1 MKNNDKIIII
11 FYVFLAISFT
21 IGMLYIDST
30 FVTTSLPNI
39 IPEPT
44 TELEITQDFLGEREK
59 IFSIMTNPENY
70 PKVLSQNIKSV
81 KIIEDFDNK
90 ILAEY
95 EVVEAGITSKLLVQ
109 HRMSPY
115 YEHTIEV
122 IDGDAQG
129 TQIRQKFGESI
140 VNLYGSPD
148 YPVWGPLTTINTI
161 VVFDL
166 KGILSP
172 FGFLPKGNL
181 EHAANTIVASFID
194 YGGRISESQAKKIDE
209 IKQEFQYTIFNGT
222 HDEASNVQLRLQNII
237 DELNLSSA
245 LVDPI
250 DEETKKIDE
259 IKQEQM
265 PQFIEKEMKT
275 LDELSNETKQIIDD
289 LYREI
294 LLRPADQEAFEY
306 WGSLLESG
314 SMTVGEIRTEI
325 LNSDESLA
333 YKRFDRKNTELV
345 IQIFHE
351 VYELNGPYY
360 DIGTLFFD
368 PRLDRSS
375 DSQLRQLEDKY
386 KYLLDVEEITLD
398 EVRSELQQL
407 KENGVD
413 FFVNDLDS
421 VDEQF
426 SHWEA
431 DFLDEDND
439 FCYSCKYGGVFES
452 RD

>member
-1 MKNNDKIIII
+1 
-11 FYVFLAISFT
+11 
-21 IGMLYIDST
+21 MLYIDST

-70 PKVLSQNIKSV
+70 PKVLPQNIKSV

-306 WGSLLESG
+306 WGSLLETERMSK
-314 SMTVGEIRTEI
+314 SDLRKSILQSQEALDLKRFDSKTSFFIKDTFNEI
-325 LNSDESLA
+325 LNRDPTKDESS
-333 YKRFDRKNTELV
+333 
-345 IQIFHE
+345 H
-351 VYELNGPYY
+351 
-360 DIGTLFFD
+360 
-368 PRLDRSS
+368 
-375 DSQLRQLEDKY
+375 Y
-386 KYLLDVEEITLD
+386 KYLIDTEEITEEEIRL
-398 EVRSELQQL
+398 ELEKL
-407 KENGVD
+407 KAIPNPEP
-413 FFVNDLDS
+413 
-421 VDEQF
+421 
-426 SHWEA
+426 
-431 DFLDEDND
+431 
-439 FCYSCKYGGVFES
+439 
-452 RD
+452 

>member
-70 PKVLSQNIKSV
+70 PKVLPQNIKSV

-148 YPVWGPLTTINTI
+148 YPVWGPLTTIHTI

-209 IKQEFQYTIFNGT
+209 IKQEYQYTIFNGT

-306 WGSLLESG
+306 WGSLLETERMSK
-314 SMTVGEIRTEI
+314 SDLRKSILQSQEALDLKRFDSKTSFFIKDTFNEI
-325 LNSDESLA
+325 LNRDPTKDESS
-333 YKRFDRKNTELV
+333 
-345 IQIFHE
+345 H
-351 VYELNGPYY
+351 
-360 DIGTLFFD
+360 
-368 PRLDRSS
+368 
-375 DSQLRQLEDKY
+375 Y
-386 KYLLDVEEITLD
+386 KYLIDTEEITEEEIRL
-398 EVRSELQQL
+398 ELEKL
-407 KENGVD
+407 KAIPNPEP
-413 FFVNDLDS
+413 
-421 VDEQF
+421 
-426 SHWEA
+426 
-431 DFLDEDND
+431 
-439 FCYSCKYGGVFES
+439 
-452 RD
+452 

>member
-1 MKNNDKIIII
+1 
-11 FYVFLAISFT
+11 
-21 IGMLYIDST
+21 MLYIDST

-70 PKVLSQNIKSV
+70 PKVLPQNIKSV

-140 VNLYGSPD
+140 ENLYGSPD
-148 YPVWGPLTTINTI
+148 YPVWGPLTTIHTI

-209 IKQEFQYTIFNGT
+209 IKQEYQYTIFNGT

-306 WGSLLESG
+306 WGSLLETERMSK
-314 SMTVGEIRTEI
+314 SDLRKSILQSQEALDLKRFDSKTSFFIKDTFNEI
-325 LNSDESLA
+325 LNRDPTKDESS
-333 YKRFDRKNTELV
+333 
-345 IQIFHE
+345 H
-351 VYELNGPYY
+351 
-360 DIGTLFFD
+360 
-368 PRLDRSS
+368 
-375 DSQLRQLEDKY
+375 Y
-386 KYLLDVEEITLD
+386 KYLIDTEEITEEEIRL
-398 EVRSELQQL
+398 ELEKL
-407 KENGVD
+407 KAIPNPEP
-413 FFVNDLDS
+413 
-421 VDEQF
+421 
-426 SHWEA
+426 
-431 DFLDEDND
+431 
-439 FCYSCKYGGVFES
+439 
-452 RD
+452 